1 MELNGLIDYHAHTAV
16 TIDSDSTVDEC
27 CKRASELGLAEIAF
41 TNHIILGNSDY
52 CMSLP
57 GLMDLWEQIQVCQKN
72 YPELKLRLG
81 AEMDY
86 FEGREEEISAIIH
99 SYEANIGQPF
109 DFVMGA
115 VHYLRGIF
123 FSSDIYAPNLFL
135 KQGTDN
141 PEDRKNFLVVL
152 YSEYFEQVSKAI
164 RSGLF
169 DIIAH
174 IDLIRKFTDD
184 LAPRLSFETYSVS
197 AENVVQALIDSN
209 VGVEINTKGLT
220 RKLKEIYPSDQL
232 LSLYIERAKERH
244 IEPIIT
250 MGSDSHQA
258 KNVGSLLEE
267 GTRALLKTGGTA
279 LTGFTQRRQYPI
291 QIHQIQK

>member
-1 MELNGLIDYHAHTAV
+1 MDVKGLIDYHAHTAV
-16 TIDSDSTVDEC
+16 TIDSNSTVDEC
-27 CKRASELGLAEIAF
+27 CRRASELGLAEIAF

-52 CMSLP
+52 CMSLS
-57 GLMDLWEQIQVCQKN
+57 GLMDLWQQIQVCQKN

-86 FEGREEEISAIIH
+86 FEGREEEISEIIH

-135 KQGTDN
+135 KQGI
-141 PEDRKNFLVVL
+141 EDSANKAKFLEIL
-152 YSEYFEQVSKAI
+152 YFEYFELVSKAI

-174 IDLIRKFTDD
+174 IDLIRKFTND
-184 LAPRLSFETYSVS
+184 LSPRLSFEQYRDS
-197 AENVVQALIDSN
+197 AEKVIQGLVDSH
-209 VGVEINTKGLT
+209 VGIEINTKGLT
-220 RKLKEIYPSDQL
+220 RKLREVYPSKEL
-232 LSLYIERAKERH
+232 LLLYIKKSKDLNV
-244 IEPIIT
+244 EPIIT

-258 KNVGSLLEE
+258 KNVGALLEE
-267 GTRALLKTGGTA
+267 GTRALLQAGGTA
-279 LTGFTQRRQYPI
+279 LTGFAQRKQYPI
-291 QIHQIQK
+291 QIHHVAN

>member
-1 MELNGLIDYHAHTAV
+1 MEVKGLIDYHAHTAA
-16 TIDSDSTVDEC
+16 TIDSNSTVEEC

-52 CMSLP
+52 CMSLS
-57 GLMDLWEQIQVCQKN
+57 GLMDLWQQIQVCQKI

-81 AEMDY
+81 AEVDY
-86 FEGREEEISAIIH
+86 FEGREEEISEIIH
-99 SYEANIGQPF
+99 SYESNIGQPF

-135 KQGTDN
+135 KQGI
-141 PEDRKNFLVVL
+141 EDSANEAKFLEVL
-152 YSEYFEQVSKAI
+152 YFEYFDLVSKAI

-174 IDLIRKFTDD
+174 IDLIRKFTND
-184 LAPRLSFETYSVS
+184 LSPRLSFEQYRDS
-197 AENVVQALIDSN
+197 AEKVIQGLIDSH
-209 VGVEINTKGLT
+209 VGIEINTKGLT
-220 RKLKEIYPSDQL
+220 RKLREVYPSKEL
-232 LSLYIERAKERH
+232 LSLYIKKSKDLNV
-244 IEPIIT
+244 EPVIT

-258 KNVGSLLEE
+258 KNVGALLEE
-267 GTRALLKTGGTA
+267 GTRALLQAGGTA
-279 LTGFTQRRQYPI
+279 LTGFAQRKKYPI
-291 QIHQIQK
+291 QIHQVAN

>member
-1 MELNGLIDYHAHTAV
+1 MDVKGLIDYHTHTAV
-16 TIDSDSTVDEC
+16 TIDSNSTVDEC
-27 CKRASELGLAEIAF
+27 CRRASELGLAEIAF

-52 CMSLP
+52 CMSLS
-57 GLMDLWEQIQVCQKN
+57 GLMDLWEQIQICQQN

-86 FEGREEEISAIIH
+86 FEGREEEISVIIH
-99 SYEANIGQPF
+99 SYESNIGQPF

-135 KQGTDN
+135 RQRIDDPVDKN
-141 PEDRKNFLVVL
+141 NFLEVL
-152 YSEYFEQVSKAI
+152 YSEYFDLVSKAI

-169 DIIAH
+169 DVIAH

-184 LAPRLSFETYSVS
+184 LSPRLSFENYRDS
-197 AENVVQALIDSN
+197 AEKVVQALIESR

-220 RKLKEIYPSDQL
+220 RKLKELYPSDKL

-244 IEPIIT
+244 VEPIIT
-250 MGSDSHQA
+250 LGSDSHQA
-258 KNVGSLLEE
+258 KNVGALLEE
-267 GTRALLKTGGTA
+267 GTRALLRAGGTV
-279 LTGFTQRRQYPI
+279 LTGFNQRKQYPI
-291 QIHQIQK
+291 QIHQIQN